1 MNSEKNITKVL
12 NDKLR
17 LKVTDKCN
25 MRCWFC
31 HSEGASGTKDVLID
45 SNFVDIMTN
54 LRSMFSRVHITGGE
68 PFLYSDLLCAAK
80 TLKEIGYSVSLTT
93 NGYFELSKEN
103 IKIIELLDYMNFSFH
118 SLDGEYYSKLSN
130 QKNGNKIVAQ
140 IIRNINTTKEILP
153 ININSVI
160 SGNEEHQSI
169 NDLIAYTSENNI
181 KLKLVPELSNREKTI
196 NTIKETIEY
205 NQYDLYKTEHI
216 YPGSNI
222 RNHYRKHNHIIETK
236 ELKSC
241 YPEFLCKNCENKPEC
256 YEGFSFLRVGG
267 NPLYCQ
273 LCIKKSPITIENFM
287 LNYSKSFESM
297 LNYEVFK
304 I

>member
-31 HSEGASGTKDVLID
+31 HSEGASGAKDILID
-45 SNFVDIMTN
+45 HNFVEVMTK

-68 PFLYSDLLCAAK
+68 PFFYSDLLCAAK

-103 IKIIELLDYMNFSFH
+103 TKIIELLDYINFSFH
-118 SLDGEYYSKLSN
+118 SLDGKYYSKLSN
-130 QKNGNKIVAQ
+130 QKDGNKIVSQ

-160 SGNEEHQSI
+160 SEDGKSQSL
-169 NDLIAYTSENNI
+169 NDLIAYTAESNI
-181 KLKLVPELSNREKTI
+181 RLKLVPELSTREKTM
-196 NTIKETIEY
+196 NAIKEIIEY
-205 NQYDLYKTEHI
+205 NHYDLFKTEHI

-222 RNHYRKHNHIIETK
+222 RNYYRKHNHIIETK
-236 ELKSC
+236 ELKPF
-241 YPEFLCKNCENKPEC
+241 YPEFLCHNCKKKPIC

-273 LCIKKSPITIENFM
+273 LCIKNPPITIENFM
-287 LNYSKSFESM
+287 LNYSKNIEAM
-297 LNYEVFK
+297 LNYEV
-304 I
+304 